1 VGMMTG
7 PIYDMGYFR
16 ELVII
21 GSFLVV
27 FGHMMLS
34 LCTVYWQVMLTQALC
49 VGIGT
54 GFLFIPSVA
63 ILATYFTK
71 KLAFATGI
79 AASGS
84 SLGGVLYPIILHKL
98 HPQIGFPWAVRVIGF
113 IALATL
119 LVPNL
124 CMKVRVLPAERRKM
138 IDTTA
143 FKSLPFMLF
152 CIGSFICFCG
162 LYMPFFFLQTY
173 AIANKITTEDFAFYL
188 LSLLNATSIF
198 GRIVPNFVADKI
210 GPMNMIFPCA
220 IISGVLIFCL
230 IAVHNLGGIVIF
242 TLLFG
247 FFSGS
252 LVSLPPTVIVHLTKD
267 RRYIG
272 TRLGMCFGFVAVGTL
287 IGSPI
292 GGVIL
297 RQKGFTSAWIFG
309 GVLATAGG
317 LIIAASRVAHKGW
330 SPMMK
335 A

>member
-1 VGMMTG
+1 
-7 PIYDMGYFR
+7 
-16 ELVII
+16 
-21 GSFLVV
+21 
-27 FGHMMLS
+27 MMLS
-34 LCTVYWQVMLTQALC
+34 LCTEYWQAMLAQALC
-49 VGIGT
+49 VGIGM
-54 GFLFIPSVA
+54 GCLFIPSVA
-63 ILATYFTK
+63 ILSTYFTK

-98 HPQIGFPWAVRVIGF
+98 IPKIGFPWAVRTIGF
-113 IALATL
+113 ICLATL
-119 LVPNL
+119 LVPNF
-124 CMKVRVLPAERRKM
+124 CMKVRVLPAERRKI

-152 CIGSFICFCG
+152 CIGAFITFCG

-188 LSLLNATSIF
+188 LSLLNAASIF
-198 GRIVPNFVADKI
+198 GRIVPNFVADKL
-210 GPMNMIFPCA
+210 GPMNIIFPCA
-220 IISGVLIFCL
+220 SVSGILIFCL
-230 IAVHNLGGIVIF
+230 ISIHNLGGIVIF
-242 TLLFG
+242 ALLFG

-252 LVSLPPTVIVHLTKD
+252 LVSLPPTIIVRLTKD

-297 RQKGFTSAWIFG
+297 REKGFTSAWIFG
-309 GVLATAGG
+309 GVLSTVGGVVIASSRIAHAGWNPR
-317 LIIAASRVAHKGW
+317 I
-330 SPMMK
+330 K